1 MQTSEVLGTG
11 FLIAATDEGITLVE
25 NAGRRGP
32 RAARTD
38 WPGGRPVALL
48 ETGGRVFAAAEDG
61 IWRARPCRAGV
72 PTPAVHEWERAP
84 GAPARR
90 MCCLAAAG
98 TVIYAGRDDGTLL
111 VSRDSGETWSQSD
124 ALIKAQQSGPATVA
138 ALGVD
143 AKRPY
148 AVVAALESGA
158 ILLSTDFG
166 ETWNTAGSVP
176 APVLSVGLSYYQ
188 REEIVY
194 AATGSGFHRSRAVD
208 VPNRASGRLEAFWHL
223 SSGGLTITHCT
234 AMTVRRIAPG
244 QGETIFLAAFAES
257 SGGQVFRSV
266 DYGARWER
274 VREGLPEPAP
284 RFTALCYDRRDPYVI
299 FAGTEDGRLYHCRE
313 AGDSWYPLLSGLSP
327 IRALIA
333 V

>member
-1 MQTSEVLGTG
+1 
-11 FLIAATDEGITLVE
+11 
-25 NAGRRGP
+25 
-32 RAARTD
+32 
-38 WPGGRPVALL
+38 
-48 ETGGRVFAAAEDG
+48 
-61 IWRARPCRAGV
+61 
-72 PTPAVHEWERAP
+72 
-84 GAPARR
+84 
-90 MCCLAAAG
+90 
-98 TVIYAGRDDGTLL
+98 

-124 ALIKAQQSGPATVA
+124 ALIKAQHSGAAPVA

-158 ILLSTDFG
+158 ILLTSDFG
-166 ETWNTAGSVP
+166 ETWNAAGSVP
-176 APVLSVGLSYYQ
+176 APVVAVGLSYYQ

-257 SGGQVFRSV
+257 SGGREPAEAAAAPREGGGVFRSV

-284 RFTALCYDRRDPYVI
+284 RFTALCYDAADPYVV
-299 FAGTEDGRLYHCRE
+299 FAGTSDGTIYHCRE
-313 AGDSWYPLLSGLSP
+313 AGDCWYLLASGLSP

-333 V
+333 L